1 MSRHRSASSLFPP
14 LLIAA
19 LVALALLATLQYS
32 WVSQVSAGDRERRQA
47 GLVLSAR
54 RFSEDFNRELARV
67 YLSFQMDAET
77 LQNKDW
83 SRYAQRYDRWVATAP
98 YPGLVKTIYLAEVNQ
113 IGGVN
118 LYRFDPAEGRF
129 FTQAWPYQMLAL
141 RRDFEH
147 AYREIFAQGD
157 RVRVMVNPITSD
169 AGSLLVPVARP
180 WLLSDQQDLG
190 INADLIFSDL
200 LFPGTFNRCARC
212 PPELYDTPLIAY
224 TVVVLDRVY
233 MTKAFVPALIERHFP
248 RGGSDYHFAVINR
261 ADPDQLI
268 YASADQLGPQ
278 SFATSDLATGVFAIS
293 YHDLNALLLA
303 SDLRFDD
310 QGDDSARGPLVLGVL
325 GSPDDD
331 PLSPTAADR
340 GRWQLVIKHRDG
352 SLDAAANNLRLRN
365 LLISFGTLLLLG
377 GSVAMMLVSAR
388 RAQRLAQQQIE
399 FASAVSHELRT
410 PLAVICSA
418 GENLADGL
426 VHDPQKA
433 RRYGTVIFSEGR
445 RLTEMVEQVLA
456 FAGAQ
461 SGRQRYETQP
471 VEVAE
476 LIEGAIH
483 GLQHQLREGQY
494 RLALQIAPDLPLIM
508 ADKIALRRSIQNL
521 ISNAMKYGGPERWIG
536 VEAALVRGERS
547 CEIQISVSDR
557 GIGIDKADLTHI
569 FEPFYRGRGAMAMP
583 AHGSGLGLS
592 LVKHAVEAHGGR
604 VSVASAPSQGT
615 RFTLHLPL
623 ADAPAYPIAGED
635 ADFAGTVG
643 SPLAIAGEGVGE
655 ARTSAS
661 PLSNAGEGADF
672 ASAVG
677 SPRSIA
683 VEVDG
688 FNGKKPY
695 EQAHPAGG
703 R

>member
-1 MSRHRSASSLFPP
+1 MTRHRATSSFFPP
-14 LLIAA
+14 LLIAV

-47 GLVLSAR
+47 DMALSAQ

-83 SRYAQRYDRWVATAP
+83 PRYAQRYERWEATAP
-98 YPGLVKTIYLAEVNQ
+98 YPGLIKTIYLAEVNQ

-118 LYRFDPAEGRF
+118 LYRFDPSRGRF
-129 FTQAWPYQMLAL
+129 LTQAWPYQMLSL

-157 RVRVMVNPITSD
+157 RVRVMVNPITPD
-169 AGSLLVPVARP
+169 TGALLVPIARP
-180 WLLSDQQDLG
+180 WLLSGQQDLG

-224 TVVVLDRVY
+224 TVVILDRIY
-233 MTKAFVPALIERHFP
+233 MTREFLPTLIERHFP
-248 RGGSDYHFAVINR
+248 SGGSDYNFAVIDR
-261 ADPDQLI
+261 ADPAHLI
-268 YASADQLGPQ
+268 YASSDQLEPKH
-278 SFATSDLATGVFAIS
+278 FATNDVATGVFDIS

-303 SDLRFDD
+303 SDRRFDD
-310 QGDDSARGPLVLGVL
+310 QGAGEGQVVLGVL
-325 GSPDDD
+325 GSSEDD
-331 PLSPTAADR
+331 PLNPAANDR

-352 SLDAAANNLRLRN
+352 SLEAAANNLRLRN

-433 RRYGTVIFSEGR
+433 RRYGTVISSEGR
-445 RLTEMVEQVLA
+445 RLAEMVEQVLA

-476 LIEGAIH
+476 LIEGALH
-483 GLQHQLREGQY
+483 GLQHQIREGEY
-494 RLALQIAPDLPLIM
+494 RLALQIAPNLPTI
-508 ADKIALRRSIQNL
+508 AVDKIALRRSIQNL

-536 VEAALVRGERS
+536 VEAMVAHGDRGYELR
-547 CEIQISVSDR
+547 ISIRDR
-557 GIGIDKADLTHI
+557 GIGVDKADLVHI
-569 FEPFYRGRGAMAMP
+569 FEPFYRGRSAMAMQ

-592 LVKHAVEAHGGR
+592 LVKHALEAHGGR
-604 VSVASAPSQGT
+604 VSVESTLNQGT
-615 RFTLHLPL
+615 CFTLHLPV
-623 ADAPAYPIAGED
+623 ADMPDLVSQPAA
-635 ADFAGTVG
+635 T
-643 SPLAIAGEGVGE
+643 
-655 ARTSAS
+655 
-661 PLSNAGEGADF
+661 
-672 ASAVG
+672 
-677 SPRSIA
+677 
-683 VEVDG
+683 
-688 FNGKKPY
+688 
-695 EQAHPAGG
+695 
-703 R
+703 